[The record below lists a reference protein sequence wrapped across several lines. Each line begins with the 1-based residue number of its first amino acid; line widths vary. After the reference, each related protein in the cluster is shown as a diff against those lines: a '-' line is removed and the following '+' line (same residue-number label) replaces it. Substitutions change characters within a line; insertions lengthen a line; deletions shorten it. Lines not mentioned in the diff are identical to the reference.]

1 METMPPYT
9 YKFVKNQGSD
19 SENQKKQNKKDKHGY
34 LSKDVK
40 VINDLID
47 DLSKLKTADHATTAA
62 HAVTAA
68 AAVATSTNTVAAA
81 ATHAAAASGEM
92 TNPLEIDNDKES
104 LQSVSSSSSH
114 RSTEPK
120 AKLKEQVRPHLTFYK
135 PLGPWVFISVR
146 YSIVNDSGLIKANP
160 EFSLSIFWVILFSCL
175 NPT

>member
-68 AAVATSTNTVAAA
+68 AAVATSTNTAAA
-81 ATHAAAASGEM
+81 ATHAASGEM
-92 TNPLEIDNDKES
+92 TNPLEIDNDKGS

-120 AKLKEQVRPHLTFYK
+120 AKLKEQVRHLTFLFYK

-146 YSIVNDSGLIKANP
+146 YSIVKDSNADLTVGN
-160 EFSLSIFWVILFSCL
+160 
-175 NPT
+175 

>member
-47 DLSKLKTADHATTAA
+47 DLSKLKTADNATTAA

-68 AAVATSTNTVAAA
+68 AAVATNTNTVAAA
-81 ATHAAAASGEM
+81 THATSGEM

-120 AKLKEQVRPHLTFYK
+120 AKQKEQVRHITFLLYK
-135 PLGPWVFISVR
+135 PLGPWVFINVR
-146 YSIVNDSGLIKANP
+146 YSIVKDSNTDSWKLKFQNP
-160 EFSLSIFWVILFSCL
+160 FH
-175 NPT
+175 NH

>member
-19 SENQKKQNKKDKHGY
+19 SENNQKKQNKKDKHGY

-81 ATHAAAASGEM
+81 THAAASGEM

-120 AKLKEQVRPHLTFYK
+120 AKLKEQVRHHLTFLVLQALG
-135 PLGPWVFISVR
+135 PLG
-146 YSIVNDSGLIKANP
+146 
-160 EFSLSIFWVILFSCL
+160 VI
-175 NPT
+175 

>member
-19 SENQKKQNKKDKHGY
+19 SENQNQKPKQNKKDKHGY

-47 DLSKLKTADHATTAA
+47 DLSKLKTADNATTAA

-68 AAVATSTNTVAAA
+68 AAVATNTNTVAAA
-81 ATHAAAASGEM
+81 THATSGEM

-120 AKLKEQVRPHLTFYK
+120 AKLKEQVSPHHLTFYK
-135 PLGPWVFISVR
+135 PPLAPLGV
-146 YSIVNDSGLIKANP
+146 Y
-160 EFSLSIFWVILFSCL
+160 
-175 NPT
+175 

>member
-19 SENQKKQNKKDKHGY
+19 SENQNQKPKQNKKDKHGY

-47 DLSKLKTADHATTAA
+47 DLSKLKTADHVSTTAA

-81 ATHAAAASGEM
+81 THAAASGEM

-120 AKLKEQVRPHLTFYK
+120 AKLKEQVSPHL
-135 PLGPWVFISVR
+135 PLGPLGV
-146 YSIVNDSGLIKANP
+146 Y
-160 EFSLSIFWVILFSCL
+160 
-175 NPT
+175 

>member
-1 METMPPYT
+1 MMETMPPYT

-81 ATHAAAASGEM
+81 THAAASGEM

-160 EFSLSIFWVILFSCL
+160 EFSLSISGLFFSSL

>member
-19 SENQKKQNKKDKHGY
+19 SENQQKKQNKKDKHGY

-81 ATHAAAASGEM
+81 THAASGEM

-120 AKLKEQVRPHLTFYK
+120 AKLKEQVRHPCTFLFYK
-135 PLGPWVFISVR
+135 LLGLWVFISVS
-146 YSIVNDSGLIKANP
+146 YSIVKDSNADLIVGNWNSK
-160 EFSLSIFWVILFSCL
+160 IL
-175 NPT
+175 P

>member
-47 DLSKLKTADHATTAA
+47 DLSKLKTADHVSTTAA

-68 AAVATSTNTVAAA
+68 AAVATSTNTVAA

-120 AKLKEQVRPHLTFYK
+120 AKQKEQVRHITFLLYK
-135 PLGPWVFISVR
+135 PLGPWVFINVR
-146 YSIVNDSGLIKANP
+146 YSIVKDSNTDSWKLKFQNP
-160 EFSLSIFWVILFSCL
+160 FH
-175 NPT
+175 NH

>member
-19 SENQKKQNKKDKHGY
+19 SENQQKKQNKKDKHGY

-81 ATHAAAASGEM
+81 THAAASGEM

-120 AKLKEQVRPHLTFYK
+120 AKLKEQVRHPTFLFYK
-135 PLGPWVFISVR
+135 LLGLWVFISVS
-146 YSIVNDSGLIKANP
+146 YSIVKDSNADLIVGN
-160 EFSLSIFWVILFSCL
+160 
-175 NPT
+175 

>member
-9 YKFVKNQGSD
+9 YKFVKNQGSN
-19 SENQKKQNKKDKHGY
+19 SSSAKQKKIGY

-47 DLSKLKTADHATTAA
+47 DLSKLKTADNAG
-62 HAVTAA
+62 AA
-68 AAVATSTNTVAAA
+68 AAVVSPAA
-81 ATHAAAASGEM
+81 ATHPATNAATVAATASGDM

-120 AKLKEQVRPHLTFYK
+120 AKLKEQVRF
-135 PLGPWVFISVR
+135 F
-146 YSIVNDSGLIKANP
+146 NDSFCK
-160 EFSLSIFWVILFSCL
+160 L
-175 NPT
+175 N

>member
-19 SENQKKQNKKDKHGY
+19 SENNQNQNQKKQNKKDKHGY

-68 AAVATSTNTVAAA
+68 AAAVATSTNTVAAAA

-120 AKLKEQVRPHLTFYK
+120 AKLKEQVRASSHLSYSYK
-135 PLGPWVFISVR
+135 PLGPWVFMSVR
-146 YSIVNDSGLIKANP
+146 YSIVKDRNVDLTVGN
-160 EFSLSIFWVILFSCL
+160 
-175 NPT
+175 